1 MVRLCKPS
9 VWWRWMLEVS
19 EIIIA
24 ISLCCTRD
32 SDMAQHSWGYLS
44 ECLPGEQL
52 PGSSC
57 AAGGLEIS
65 LLWVGNSY
73 WCMCWYIA
81 RISCRNFGTT
91 WFWFWF
97 YLSKWTFPTC
107 VTVAPLA
114 VSFLSNILTNSL
126 LVACV
131 DICNGVFLF
140 LFFPVRK
147 KSLKKHTK

>member
-1 MVRLCKPS
+1 MTVNARSVRNKYSYFTLLYQGLRHGTALLGLLIGAPAWRAAPWQLLCSRWPGNPS
-9 VWWRWMLEVS
+9 AR
-19 EIIIA
+19 
-24 ISLCCTRD
+24 
-32 SDMAQHSWGYLS
+32 
-44 ECLPGEQL
+44 
-52 PGSSC
+52 
-57 AAGGLEIS
+57 
-65 LLWVGNSY
+65 VGNSY
-73 WCMCWYIA
+73 WSMCWYIT

-97 YLSKWTFPTC
+97 YLTKWTFPTC

-114 VSFLSNILTNSL
+114 LSFLSNILTNSL

-147 KSLKKHTK
+147 KIFKETYKIKTILK